1 MRTYGNYQAKCGST
15 QKHQESRRSCA
26 QENNDCASSEENT
39 DSAWQA
45 GRENGAPAPIEPG
58 VVVAARTGQV
68 GKLLSIVGGITAA
81 AAITRAL
88 LRSARYM
95 NLNGKVV
102 LITGGSRG
110 LGLVLARE
118 FANKGARVAVCAR
131 NERELERV
139 QREFEEAGWPLMTAT
154 CDVGVR
160 AEIGRVVES
169 VSGQMGGIDVLVNNA
184 GTLIVGPVEN
194 QDSESFEDAMQTNFW
209 GPYYATSAVLD
220 YMKRR
225 RSGRIVNITSIG
237 GKVAFPHL
245 LPYTASKFAF
255 VGYSEGLRAELA
267 KYHVFVTTVCPGLM
281 RTGSPRKAEFTGQP
295 EKEYA
300 WFTISDSLPLA
311 SIGAR
316 TAARRIVDA
325 CVHGDPEVH
334 LGWTARIGA
343 IAQGCAPGF
352 MAEMLSVV
360 DRLMP
365 DALPGRPQRQKG
377 EESESNLTINVATK
391 LTRAAEVDNNQL

>member
-1 MRTYGNYQAKCGST
+1 MADRQA
-15 QKHQESRRSCA
+15 Q
-26 QENNDCASSEENT
+26 
-39 DSAWQA
+39 
-45 GRENGAPAPIEPG
+45 
-58 VVVAARTGQV
+58 QV
-68 GKLLSIVGGITAA
+68 GKLLGIVGGITAA
-81 AAITRAL
+81 AAIARAA
-88 LRSARYM
+88 LRSTRYM
-95 NLNGKVV
+95 NLRGRPV

-131 NERELERV
+131 SDRELERV
-139 QREFEEAGWPLMTAT
+139 RSEFDDAGWPLLTET

-160 AEIGRVVES
+160 AEMQHVVES
-169 VSGQMGGIDVLVNNA
+169 VMEKMGGLDVLVNNA
-184 GTLIVGPVEN
+184 GTVTVGPAEN

-267 KYHVFVTTVCPGLM
+267 KHRVYVTTVCPGLI
-281 RTGSPRKAEFTGQP
+281 RTGSPRNAEFTGQP

-316 TAARRIVDA
+316 AAARRIVDA
-325 CVHGDPEVH
+325 CIYGDPEVH
-334 LGWTARIGA
+334 LGWTAKIGA
-343 IAQGCAPGF
+343 IAQGCAPGW
-352 MAEMLSVV
+352 MAEMLAMV
-360 DRLMP
+360 DRMLP
-365 DALPGRPQRQKG
+365 EALPGRPQRQKG
-377 EESESNLTINVATK
+377 VESESTLTVNVATK
-391 LTRAAEVDNNQL
+391 LTREAEVDNNQL